1 MGNQAP
7 EALPSLIRADGTVME
22 DFGELPEGDQG
33 QFEGHRTFRALE
45 AHADTSLAG
54 RQENGG
60 VHAEAPDFAS
70 DLHQDGGVGE
80 WQNGIF
86 GVSWHGVSLGA
97 GNTLRRPHEWLP
109 WEAKSSQDAAASL
122 TF

>member
-1 MGNQAP
+1 
-7 EALPSLIRADGTVME
+7 ME
-22 DFGELPEGDQG
+22 DFSELPEGDQG
-33 QFEGHRTFRALE
+33 QFEGHQTFRALE

-60 VHAEAPDFAS
+60 IHAEAADFAS

-86 GVSWHGVSLGA
+86 GVSWHGVFVG
-97 GNTLRRPHEWLP
+97 RRKHFC
-109 WEAKSSQDAAASL
+109 AVHMNGFQGRQSQVKTPPSR
-122 TF
+122 